1 RRQQLGDPAGE
12 AGAGQRRRRGD
23 LRRHRDRHAAQG
35 LRPGFQTGRARH
47 PAQGRGGRRPEARH
61 DAGGSL
67 RARRRSP
74 RHRPADHRQP
84 RSRSQR
90 PGHRART
97 GRRGIMAIFT
107 KIRGINAPVAMQTAV
122 ENGADMIGLI
132 FYPPSPR
139 NVTAEQAEELL
150 RDLPS
155 GIDRVG
161 VFVNPETDF
170 LDRILAKARLDL
182 MQLHGDETPDRCRA
196 LSIYFGLPVIKA
208 FKVSEKADLKAARD
222 YEDIVD
228 WLMFDAK
235 PPKDAK
241 LPGGNAVS

>member
-1 RRQQLGDPAGE
+1 
-12 AGAGQRRRRGD
+12 
-23 LRRHRDRHAAQG
+23 
-35 LRPGFQTGRARH
+35 
-47 PAQGRGGRRPEARH
+47 
-61 DAGGSL
+61 
-67 RARRRSP
+67 
-74 RHRPADHRQP
+74 
-84 RSRSQR
+84 
-90 PGHRART
+90 
-97 GRRGIMAIFT
+97 MAIFT
-107 KIRGINAPVAMQTAV
+107 KICGINDPVAMQTV
-122 ENGADMIGLI
+122 VDNGADMVGLI

-139 NVTAEQAEELL
+139 NVSAEQAEELL

-170 LDRILAKARLDL
+170 LDAVLAKARLDL
-182 MQLHGDETPDRCRA
+182 LQLHGDETPDRCRA

-208 FKVSEKADLKAARD
+208 FKVSEKADLDAARD

-241 LPGGNAVS
+241 LPGGNAVSFDWKIMQNARFQRPWMLSGGLTPENLAEAVKRSGAAAVDVSSGVESAPGKKDPAKIRAFLNAARAL